1 MKIPLFREA
10 AKCDDVENVTIE
22 LSSVIDVLSQHLL
35 VDENIDTEDASA
47 ELKQQLYNRLVNVK
61 PSSNNDT
68 LCNLLTDRAVLL
80 LETHAAALRYIFIRY
95 AVDDK
100 FTGHWKDRDQK
111 RLKYVRSKDVSID
124 MELFVTFAKDY
135 RLWPEHLDRTYWHHL
150 HHSLTHS
157 SNTQTQVHNFDDSS
171 THVPIVSILKI
182 RIDPR

>member
-1 MKIPLFREA
+1 M
-10 AKCDDVENVTIE
+10 
-22 LSSVIDVLSQHLL
+22 LSQHLL

-47 ELKQQLYNRLVNVK
+47 ELKEHLYNRLVNVK

-135 RLWPEHLDRTYWHHL
+135 RLWPEHLDRT
-150 HHSLTHS
+150 
-157 SNTQTQVHNFDDSS
+157 
-171 THVPIVSILKI
+171 
-182 RIDPR
+182 